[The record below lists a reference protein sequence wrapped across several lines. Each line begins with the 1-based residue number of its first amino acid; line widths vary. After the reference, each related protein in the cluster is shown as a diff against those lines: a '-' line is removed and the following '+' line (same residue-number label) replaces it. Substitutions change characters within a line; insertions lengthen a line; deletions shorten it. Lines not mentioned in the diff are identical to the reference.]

1 MFFKHSF
8 QLFIFRFKLDTDT
21 KNDLKSKIF
30 KLSNKMKMIGNSL
43 KDEILTNT
51 KYNQSK
57 SMNERVSEAPNENMQ
72 DKE

>member
-1 MFFKHSF
+1 M
-8 QLFIFRFKLDTDT
+8 DEDT
-21 KNDLKSKIF
+21 KKDLKSKIS
-30 KLSNKMKMIGNSL
+30 KLSNKMKMKMIGNNL

-51 KYNQSK
+51 KHNQSK

>member
-1 MFFKHSF
+1 
-8 QLFIFRFKLDTDT
+8 
-21 KNDLKSKIF
+21 
-30 KLSNKMKMIGNSL
+30 MKMIGNNL

-51 KYNQSK
+51 KHNQSK